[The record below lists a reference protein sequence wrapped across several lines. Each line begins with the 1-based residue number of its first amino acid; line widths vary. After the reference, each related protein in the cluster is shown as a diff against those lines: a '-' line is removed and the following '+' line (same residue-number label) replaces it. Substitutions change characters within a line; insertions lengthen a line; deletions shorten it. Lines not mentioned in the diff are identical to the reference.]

1 MMFFCNIPKKGCISG
16 KIIPTL
22 SIRMGAEGES
32 NTAFPD
38 SGRPLVWIGAS
49 WWGSGP
55 CSSIAGDWFLAD
67 HNAQEVEKLAV
78 SSLDGMRRVR
88 EHGRGGSCP
97 NLLLLPGFGPT
108 NVLLDRR
115 LSGSN
120 HLVRLSW
127 PELPVHLYLPHLP
140 HIPDNLHAPILS
152 NCVYPTCSSHLFDG
166 DNHAVDGRTRHSG
179 NGCDLNLRD
188 GPGGR
193 GDGACR

>member
-22 SIRMGAEGES
+22 SIRMGAEGDS

-67 HNAQEVEKLAV
+67 HNAQ
-78 SSLDGMRRVR
+78 DGGKARCFEPYRMRRVR

-108 NVLLDRR
+108 TYYSICR

-127 PELPVHLYLPHLP
+127 PDYQ
-140 HIPDNLHAPILS
+140 S
-152 NCVYPTCSSHLFDG
+152 TYTYPTYPTYQTTYTPQYYQTAYTQPAQATYSTETTTPSTAAPAF
-166 DNHAVDGRTRHSG
+166 RQRMRSQPQ
-179 NGCDLNLRD
+179 RR
-188 GPGGR
+188 PR
-193 GDGACR
+193 RQR